1 MKNDILS
8 IEVARDNLKETSEY
22 WKSESYETMVDRL
35 QTLIQAKTGY
45 PPYQNTKMIREVC
58 FKITPGTT
66 LDQIREVL
74 NDIENGYHVSC
85 FQISIDRRNNIAH
98 LLFAWIHPTTAKP
111 VRFNNKTKVM
121 LFSVYFVR
129 RLHLEYPD
137 DMTEWVRYFIMDA
150 YYEDKLVFEKALA
163 DLQKIEIPINKTIF
177 LESLLYAQFMS
188 EGKVK

>member
-1 MKNDILS
+1 M
-8 IEVARDNLKETSEY
+8 
-22 WKSESYETMVDRL
+22 
-35 QTLIQAKTGY
+35 
-45 PPYQNTKMIREVC
+45 
-58 FKITPGTT
+58 
-66 LDQIREVL
+66 
-74 NDIENGYHVSC
+74 
-85 FQISIDRRNNIAH
+85 
-98 LLFAWIHPTTAKP
+98 FAWIHPTTAKP
-111 VRFNNKTKVM
+111 VRFNNKTKVK